1 MKSVFCLHSSMIAEA
16 RIVLPN
22 TYEPF
27 QTLYTTILTSSR
39 YTIHPYNWCTRDV
52 GVNPMFDRLVLQYPV
67 RGGRTFS
74 TDNTVVIVVELWL
87 LSDRQPLFDHDHLFG
102 LLSVYVV
109 FQLCLQFFHV
119 IFILAILYE
128 TSLRVFLVLGVLNK
142 PCLRFQ

>member
-1 MKSVFCLHSSMIAEA
+1 
-16 RIVLPN
+16 
-22 TYEPF
+22 
-27 QTLYTTILTSSR
+27 
-39 YTIHPYNWCTRDV
+39 
-52 GVNPMFDRLVLQYPV
+52 MFDRLVLQYSV

-109 FQLCLQFFHV
+109 LQLCLQFFHV